1 MTARSSVSTAQPSRR
16 SILLGSV
23 AGVLAW
29 IAGYLVTYLVVA
41 PDVSGSD
48 LNRLIEVLDGEP
60 ATAELVGW
68 VFFNAHFVETVF
80 EGLPVLGS
88 RTASYVG
95 GEGGFTV
102 LLYLV
107 PVVTL
112 SVAGLLLARAD
123 GATDVSSGAL
133 SGLTALPGY
142 ALASAVAAV
151 AIEVTAAGASA
162 GPDFLAAL
170 ILAGIAYPMV
180 FSGLGGALAA
190 VANRL
195 QRSPSTV

>member
-1 MTARSSVSTAQPSRR
+1 MSARSSLSAVRSSRR
-16 SILLGSV
+16 SPLLGFV
-23 AGVLAW
+23 AGVFAW
-29 IAGYLVTYLVVA
+29 VAGYLVTYLVVA
-41 PDVSGSD
+41 PDVSESG

-80 EGLPVLGS
+80 EGLPILGS

-123 GATDVSSGAL
+123 GATDVSDGAL

-170 ILAGIAYPMV
+170 VLAGIAYPMV
-180 FSGLGGALAA
+180 FAGFGGALAGA
-190 VANRL
+190 VNRL
-195 QRSPSTV
+195 QRSPTG

>member
-1 MTARSSVSTAQPSRR
+1 MSARSSLPAERSSRR
-16 SILLGSV
+16 SPLLGFV
-23 AGVLAW
+23 AGVFAW
-29 IAGYLVTYLVVA
+29 IAGYLVTYLIVA
-41 PDVSGSD
+41 PDVSESG

-95 GEGGFTV
+95 GDGFTV

-107 PVVTL
+107 PVVAL
-112 SVAGLLLARAD
+112 SVVGLLLARSS
-123 GATDVSSGAL
+123 GATDITAGAL

-142 ALASAVAAV
+142 ALTAAVASV
-151 AIEVTAAGASA
+151 AIEVTTAGASA
-162 GPDFLAAL
+162 GPNFLAAL
-170 ILAGIAYPMV
+170 VLAGVAYPIV
-180 FSGLGGALAA
+180 FAGLGGAFAA
-190 VANRL
+190 VANQLR
-195 QRSPSTV
+195 RSPPPG